1 MAQRRAPLSK
11 PPGMPICVLDA
22 SVAIAALI
30 QEVQSNRALAILREI
45 IADSA
50 AVPPIWRFE
59 VGNVLLLAERRR
71 KLTAAA
77 RREHLE
83 DLSRLPIV
91 VDHEA
96 AGHAWN
102 DTMVLAARHDLT
114 LSDASYLELSL
125 RRLLPLAAFDAAL
138 QKAARSASVALL

>member
-1 MAQRRAPLSK
+1 MA
-11 PPGMPICVLDA
+11 ICVLDA

-30 QEVQSNRALAILREI
+30 QEDQSDRARAILRDI
-45 IADSA
+45 IEGGA
-50 AVPPIWRFE
+50 AVPPIWLFE

-71 KLTAAA
+71 KLSATA

-96 AGHAWN
+96 IGRAWN
-102 DTMVLAARHDLT
+102 DTMILAARHDLT
-114 LSDASYLELSL
+114 MYDGSYLELGL
-125 RRLLPLAAFDAAL
+125 RRHLPLATFDAAL
-138 QKAARSASVALL
+138 QEAARSANVTLL

>member
-1 MAQRRAPLSK
+1 
-11 PPGMPICVLDA
+11 MPICVLDA

-30 QEVQSNRALAILREI
+30 QEEQSSRARAILREI
-45 IADSA
+45 IEDSA
-50 AVPPIWRFE
+50 AVPPIWLFE

-71 KLTAAA
+71 RLTATA

-96 AGHAWN
+96 TGHAWSN
-102 DTMVLAARHDLT
+102 TMVLAASHDLT
-114 LSDASYLELSL
+114 LYDGAYLELSL
-125 RRLLPLAAFDAAL
+125 RRQLPLATFDAAL
-138 QKAARSASVALL
+138 RKAARSANVVLL

>member
-1 MAQRRAPLSK
+1 
-11 PPGMPICVLDA
+11 MPICVLDA

-30 QEVQSNRALAILREI
+30 QEDHSNRARTILREI
-45 IADSA
+45 IGDSA

-71 KLTAAA
+71 RLTATA

-83 DLSRLPIV
+83 DLSRLPIL

-96 AGHAWN
+96 AGHAWS
-102 DTMVLAARHDLT
+102 DTMILAARHNIT
-114 LSDASYLELSL
+114 LYDGSYLELSL
-125 RRLLPLAAFDAAL
+125 RRQLPLATFDTAL
-138 QKAARSASVALL
+138 QKAARAANIALL

>member
-1 MAQRRAPLSK
+1 MA
-11 PPGMPICVLDA
+11 ICVLDA

-30 QEVQSNRALAILREI
+30 QEDHSDRARAILREI
-45 IADSA
+45 IEDGA
-50 AVPPIWRFE
+50 AVPPIWLFE

-71 KLTAAA
+71 RLSATA

-96 AGHAWN
+96 TGHAWN
-102 DTMVLAARHDLT
+102 DTMMLAARHDLT
-114 LSDASYLELSL
+114 LYDGSYLELSL
-125 RRLLPLAAFDAAL
+125 RRHLPLATFDTAL
-138 QKAARSASVALL
+138 QKAARSANIALL